1 MRRLLFMRHAKSDW
15 TEPGQ
20 ADIDRGLNSR
30 GLRDAPRMARWIES
44 QGIVPQLILASTAT
58 RVRQTVDLLYS
69 SQFIADGKWD
79 PLLLFRADL
88 YLAAP
93 ETILRAICA
102 DGGDSDSILIV
113 AHNPGLECLVS
124 QLAGESYPFPTAAI
138 AVFQLA
144 DNHCWRDPLHAGHVK
159 LEHFARPKA
168 IDD

>member
-15 TEPGQ
+15 TEPGRT
-20 ADIDRGLNSR
+20 DIERVLNSR
-30 GLRDAPRMARWIES
+30 GQRDAPRMARWIES
-44 QGIVPQLILASTAT
+44 QGIVPQLVIASTAT
-58 RVRQTVDLLYS
+58 RVRQTVDLLMS
-69 SQFIADGKWD
+69 SQIIAGGKWD
-79 PLLLFRADL
+79 PLMIYRDDL
-88 YLAAP
+88 YLAPP

-102 DGGDSDSILIV
+102 DGGDNDCILVV
-113 AHNPGLECLVS
+113 AHNPGLEYLVS

-144 DNHCWRDPLHAGHVK
+144 DNHCWTDPVHAGDVK